1 MLVGEV
7 PPKALGVASAPR
19 AQAHETGRKR
29 AERYNTLNWV
39 FPVAVEGEVAA
50 FWRDGGQRASPHL
63 LRGDDSLQA
72 AHGVVQTGNPPAIQ
86 IKL

>member
-1 MLVGEV
+1 M

-29 AERYNTLNWV
+29 AEGYNTLNTLNRV
-39 FPVAVEGEVAA
+39 FPVAVEGEVPA
-50 FWRDGGQRASPHL
+50 FWREGGQRASPHL
-63 LRGDDSLQA
+63 LWGDDSLQA